1 MTGHV
6 GGAHA
11 AGMANERM
19 IIDEIRARY
28 RENSVLPHPDQV
40 AISERAGTVTLRGTV
55 SSPRDRR
62 MAADIAKSVA
72 EVRDVEDNLSLDPR
86 DRWEDHELR
95 GRALQ
100 ALIFADDVPD
110 DQIDVGV
117 SAAWITLKGEVKHQS
132 ESNAAFEAV
141 TGLPG
146 AGGITNEIKVVA
158 PAGR

>member
-1 MTGHV
+1 
-6 GGAHA
+6 
-11 AGMANERM
+11 
-19 IIDEIRARY
+19 
-28 RENSVLPHPDQV
+28 
-40 AISERAGTVTLRGTV
+40 V
-55 SSPRDRR
+55 SSLRERR
-62 MAADIAKSVA
+62 VAADLAKSVA
-72 EVRDVEDNLSLDPR
+72 EVRGVEDDLSIDPL
-86 DRWEDHELR
+86 DRWQDHELR

-141 TGLPG
+141 TGFPG

>member
-11 AGMANERM
+11 AGMANDRM

-28 RENSVLPHPDQV
+28 RENSVLPHPDEV
-40 AISERAGTVTLRGTV
+40 AVSERAGTVTLRGTV
-55 SSPRDRR
+55 SGLRDRR
-62 MAADIAKSVA
+62 VAADLAKSVA
-72 EVRDVEDNLSLDPR
+72 EVRGVEDNLSIDPR
-86 DRWEDHELR
+86 ERREDHEMR

-110 DQIDVGV
+110 DQIDVSV